1 MSHSKTLLKI
11 KVGPQYSRLL
21 ADNNWRRVLYSSIDS
36 LPLLL
41 TTGFDAGKLGDTLFE
56 FFGPGTVYEKARQQ
70 SGSPIQG
77 PWTNHCLKI
86 MIANREN
93 GVTPAG
99 DKNSKDPDGL
109 CKAVALVGLLT
120 DVDNITDK
128 VPDCVQ
134 TAQVC

>member
-1 MSHSKTLLKI
+1 MC
-11 KVGPQYSRLL
+11 V
-21 ADNNWRRVLYSSIDS
+21 A
-36 LPLLL
+36 
-41 TTGFDAGKLGDTLFE
+41 GFDAGKLGDTLFQ

-99 DKNSKDPDGL
+99 DKNSKDPDGT

-120 DVDNITDK
+120 DVDSIMDK
-128 VPDCVQ
+128 VTDCVK
-134 TAQVC
+134 TAQVYYLSHSMPLHNCPPLPFLPFLPAQSCCF